1 MFPRW
6 SRVEIMHP
14 EGAGQSRYTWYL
26 RLMKRLKALSGLM
39 IVMTGGLTGCLS
51 TTRLVLKTQA
61 PTNYRTESVEEVEK
75 GVSDRDAAM
84 KTLNA
89 QVLIT
94 ATTGGSKE
102 GKVTEYTSFKGYIFV
117 RKPSDLRV
125 ILQLPLIGSSAL
137 DMVSNGKT
145 FTLKMASS
153 HGNVW
158 RQGSDEVTQ
167 PSKNGLEN
175 LRPAV
180 FLDSLLIPGVGAD
193 EYVTLTETTRLMQPA
208 ARHKPAIAEP
218 DYDLN
223 VLKLKSGNILRMER
237 VVHISRVTMLPFQQ
251 DIYDDNGQVV
261 TQATYDGYQ
270 NYNGQQFPSVI
281 TILRPVDEYSLKIN
295 VTKLTL
301 NETFEEDQF
310 DLKIPPGTVVQKMP

>member
-1 MFPRW
+1 MED
-6 SRVEIMHP
+6 EIVHP
-14 EGAGQSRYTWYL
+14 KGVGRSRYTWYL
-26 RLMKRLKALSGLM
+26 QLMRNLKALSVLV
-39 IVMTGGLTGCLS
+39 IAMTGGLSGCLS
-51 TTRLVLKTQA
+51 TTRLVLKTEA
-61 PTNYRTESVEEVEK
+61 PETYRTETIEQLEK
-75 GVSDRDAAM
+75 DVSDRDAGVT
-84 KTLNA
+84 TLNA

-117 RKPSDLRV
+117 RKPNDLRV

-137 DMVSNGKT
+137 DMVSDGKT

-158 RQGSDEVTQ
+158 RQGDDDVTQ

-180 FLDSLLIPGVGAD
+180 FLDSMLVPSVKPD
-193 EYVTLTETTRLMQPA
+193 EDVTLTESTRIVQPET
-208 ARHKPAIAEP
+208 RHKNAIAEP

-223 VLKLKSGNILRMER
+223 VLKAKDANVLRMER
-237 VVHISRVTMLPFQQ
+237 VVHISRVTMLPFGQ
-251 DIYDDNGQVV
+251 DIYDENGRIV
-261 TQATYDGYQ
+261 TQATYEAYQ
-270 NYNGQQFPSVI
+270 SFNGQQFPTLI
-281 TILRPVDEYSLKIN
+281 TIRRPVDEYSLKIN

-301 NETFEEDQF
+301 NETFEADQF
-310 DLKIPPGTVVQKMP
+310 ELKIPSGTVVQKMP

>member
-1 MFPRW
+1 MRN
-6 SRVEIMHP
+6 
-14 EGAGQSRYTWYL
+14 
-26 RLMKRLKALSGLM
+26 LKALSVLV
-39 IVMTGGLTGCLS
+39 IAMTGGLSGCLS
-51 TTRLVLKTQA
+51 TRRLVLKTQA
-61 PTNYRTESVEEVEK
+61 PAMYRTESVDQVEK
-75 GVSDRDAAM
+75 DVSDSDAAV

-102 GKVTEYTSFKGYIFV
+102 GKVTEHPSFKGYIFV
-117 RKPSDLRV
+117 RKPADLRV

-137 DMVSNGKT
+137 DMVSNGQT

-158 RQGSDEVTQ
+158 RQGSENVTQ

-180 FLDSLLIPGVGAD
+180 FLDSLLVPGVKPD
-193 EYVTLTETTRLMQPA
+193 EFVTLTETTRTIQA
-208 ARHKPAIAEP
+208 DGRHKNAIIEP

-223 VLKLKSGNILRMER
+223 VLKPKSGKVFQVER
-237 VVHISRVTMLPFQQ
+237 VLRINRVTMLPFEQ

-261 TQATYDGYQ
+261 TQATYEAYQ

-281 TILRPVDEYSLKIN
+281 TIRRPVDEYSLKIN
-295 VTKLTL
+295 VTKLIL
-301 NETFEEDQF
+301 NEKFEEDQF
-310 DLKIPPGTVVQKMP
+310 ELKIPPGTVVQKMP

>member
-1 MFPRW
+1 
-6 SRVEIMHP
+6 VLVI
-14 EGAGQSRYTWYL
+14 A
-26 RLMKRLKALSGLM
+26 
-39 IVMTGGLTGCLS
+39 MTGGLTGCLS
-51 TTRLVLKTQA
+51 TTRLVMKTQA
-61 PTNYRTESVEEVEK
+61 PATFRTESVEQVEK
-75 GVSDRDAAM
+75 DVSDRDVAV

-117 RKPSDLRV
+117 RKPADLRV

-137 DMVSNGKT
+137 DMVSNGQT

-158 RQGSDEVTQ
+158 RQGSDNVTQ

-180 FLDSLLIPGVGAD
+180 FLDSLLVPGVKQD
-193 EYVTLTETTRLMQPA
+193 EFVTLTESTRILQA
-208 ARHKPAIAEP
+208 ETRHKNAVAEP

-223 VLKLKSGNILRMER
+223 VLKTKSGNVLQMER
-237 VVHISRVTMLPFQQ
+237 VVHISRVTMLPFGQ
-251 DIYDDNGQVV
+251 DIYDDNGQIV
-261 TQATYDGYQ
+261 TQATYEAYQ

-281 TILRPVDEYSLKIN
+281 TIRRPVDEYSLKIN

-301 NETFEEDQF
+301 NETFEADQF
-310 DLKIPPGTVVQKMP
+310 ELKIPPGTVVQKMP